1 MFNTT
6 EIEYLRRLYQKIFR
20 QNANKSKEFINFVA
34 GSPHG
39 LRAKIDDTLIN
50 INDAILYLFSENGIV
65 DHIELRRLVNKRDL
79 LKELDV
85 FIINYIENDSTQN

>member
-20 QNANKSKEFINFVA
+20 KNAYSSKEFVNFVM
-34 GSPHG
+34 GRPHQ
-39 LRAKIDDTLIN
+39 LRVKVEDALIDTNYKLIY
-50 INDAILYLFSENGIV
+50 IHTCKRQKSLT
-65 DHIELRRLVNKRDL
+65 RRRDL

-85 FIINYIENDSTQN
+85 FIINYIENTNGQNN

>member
-34 GSPHG
+34 GKPHL
-39 LRAKIDDTLIN
+39 LRSKVEDALIDTNYELIYVHTYQRQRTL
-50 INDAILYLFSENGIV
+50 A
-65 DHIELRRLVNKRDL
+65 RKRDL

-85 FIINYIENDSTQN
+85 FIINYIENNNGENN